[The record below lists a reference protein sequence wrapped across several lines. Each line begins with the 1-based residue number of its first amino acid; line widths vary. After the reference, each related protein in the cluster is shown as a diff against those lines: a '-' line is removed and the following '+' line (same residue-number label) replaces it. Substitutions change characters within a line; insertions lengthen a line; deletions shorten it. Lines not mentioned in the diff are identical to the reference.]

1 MAASPKGVPM
11 TVETEVQVKVAIYR
25 DFAESG
31 RAPGCE
37 RIAARTGLS
46 VPDVKDTLQK
56 LRLQRLLFLEPDGTT
71 IRMAPP
77 FSGVPTHHVVE
88 SGGVEYYANCA
99 WDSLGILAALKRPG
113 RVRSRC
119 AQSGEPLDL
128 VVGENGPEP
137 SAWLFHCLVPAS
149 RWWEDIVFS

>member
-1 MAASPKGVPM
+1 MSA
-11 TVETEVQVKVAIYR
+11 ETDVQVKVAIYR
-25 DFAESG
+25 EFAETG

-46 VPDVKDTLQK
+46 PDRVRDSLQS
-56 LRLQRLLFLEPDGTT
+56 LRAQRLLFLEPDGAT

-77 FSGVPTHHVVE
+77 FSGVPTYHVVE
-88 SGGVEYYANCA
+88 AGGVEYYANCA

-128 VVGENGPEP
+128 VVGERGPEP
-137 SAWLFHCLVPAS
+137 STWLFHCLVPAVG
-149 RWWEDIVFS
+149 WWEDIVFT

>member
-1 MAASPKGVPM
+1 MSA
-11 TVETEVQVKVAIYR
+11 ETDVQVKVAIYR
-25 DFAESG
+25 EFAETG

-37 RIAARTGLS
+37 RIAARAGLS
-46 VPDVKDTLQK
+46 PDRVRDSLQS
-56 LRLQRLLFLEPDGTT
+56 LRAQRLLFLEPDGAT

-77 FSGVPTHHVVE
+77 FSGVPTYHVVE
-88 SGGVEYYANCA
+88 AGGVEYYANCA

-128 VVGENGPEP
+128 VVGERGPEP
-137 SAWLFHCLVPAS
+137 STWLFHCLVPAVG
-149 RWWEDIVFS
+149 WWEDIVFT